1 MKKIAFAH
9 IEQIVDFT
17 TKEEAVRYINQNS
30 GKGYYFVIINENIG
44 GIDKYINH
52 TKKSDSPYQFAD
64 TLVDEF
70 WSVTIKKPYKDY
82 CCGW

>member
-9 IEQIVDFT
+9 IEQIIDFT
-17 TKEEAVRYINQNS
+17 TKEEAIAYIKENS
-30 GKGYYFVIINENIG
+30 DKGYYLVVINEDIE

-52 TKKSDSPYQFAD
+52 TLKSFSRYQFAD
-64 TLVDEF
+64 KLVDEF
-70 WSVTIKKPYKDY
+70 WTVTIKKPYKDY